1 MEFKNLKEIEKKVG
15 WLSNY
20 IIHNANH
27 LRSKE
32 DDLKVGGH
40 QASCASVVSILV
52 VLYFKILNKYDRIA
66 IKPHASPVFHA
77 IQYLLGNQTL
87 ENLKNFRKANG
98 AQAYPSITKD
108 FSNVDFSTGSVG
120 LGGAM
125 TIFSSLVQDYLLC
138 NDFLKNKFESKM
150 ISIFGDAELDE
161 GNIYEALLEGAKH
174 DLINCW
180 WIIDYNRQSLDGI
193 IHGKLFEKL
202 INLFSLMGW
211 DVKILKYGKKLQK
224 LNEVKGGEK
233 ILHWIDQCPNDL
245 FSALTFQ
252 GGKAWRNALL
262 DDFRRDIDVI
272 NFVKPL
278 DDNVLHELMTNL
290 AGHDLEELSRVFSSS
305 KKSKKPTCFIC
316 YTVKGFGLPLAGH
329 KDNHSGIMNKQQFK
343 IYQSS
348 MNIQEGREWHK
359 TEGLKISEE
368 NLDIFLSKNMFY
380 KNINKRY
387 FHDQYVKINNLNI
400 KFKNYLSTQ
409 DAFGNILNEMGKNN
423 SPNLKRI
430 ITTSPDV
437 TVSTSLGSWV
447 NQRDIFSRNP
457 KSDIFKEKN
466 VSSSQKWKYSPQGQH
481 IELGIAEN
489 NFFLLLGSLGI
500 SESLFG
506 TRLLPVGTIYDT
518 FIGRGLDALNY
529 ATYIDSRFILV
540 GTPSGVTLSHEGG
553 AHQSIITPNIG
564 MSQPNLDYYE
574 PTYAD
579 ELSFLFFW
587 ALENIQAKNGKSV
600 YFRLSTKKLVQPD
613 RTLSNSLKN
622 DLIKGGYWFYKPKN
636 KLDLLFICTG
646 VIVGEVLNALEA
658 MKEDNLNIGLFIV
671 SSPDRLYQ
679 DWLEST
685 KKTNFT
691 SFIESQLSII
701 EISTPIITIID
712 GHSSSLSWIGSVK
725 GQRIIP
731 LGVNNFGQSGDL
743 NEIYKI
749 SEIDLNSIV
758 DRIANFILE

>member
-1 MEFKNLKEIEKKVG
+1 MEYKNLKEIEKKVG

-20 IIHNANH
+20 IIHNANY

-52 VLYFKILNKYDRIA
+52 VLYFKILNKFDRVA

-87 ENLKNFRKANG
+87 DNLKNFRKARG

-138 NDFLKNKFESKM
+138 NDFLENKLESKM

-161 GNIYEALLEGAKH
+161 GNVYEALLEGAKH

-211 DVKILKYGKKLQK
+211 EVKILKYGKKLQK
-224 LNEVKGGEK
+224 LEQVKGGKK
-233 ILHWIDQCPNDL
+233 ILRWIDECPNDL

-252 GGKAWRNALL
+252 GGNAWRNALL
-262 DDFRRDIDVI
+262 DDFRKDIDIV
-272 NFVKPL
+272 NFLKTL
-278 DDNVLHELMTNL
+278 EDNVLHELMTNL
-290 AGHDLEELSRVFSSS
+290 AGHDLEELSKVFTAS

-348 MNIQEGREWHK
+348 MNIREGREWHK

-368 NLDIFLSKNMFY
+368 SFKTFLSKNVFY
-380 KNINKRY
+380 KNTNKRY
-387 FHDQYVKINNLNI
+387 FFDQHLNINEISI
-400 KFKNYLSTQ
+400 KFKSYLSTQ
-409 DAFGNILNEMGKNN
+409 EAFGNILNEIGKTEN
-423 SPNLKRI
+423 SNLKRI

-466 VSSSQKWKYSPQGQH
+466 VSSSQKWKYSPKGQH

-506 TRLLPVGTIYDT
+506 TRLLPVGAIYDT

-564 MSQPNLDYYE
+564 MAQPNLDYYE
-574 PTYAD
+574 PAYAD

-587 ALENIQAKNGKSV
+587 ALNNIQAKNGKSV
-600 YFRLSTKKLVQPD
+600 YFRLSTKKLRQPE
-613 RTLSNSLKN
+613 RIISNSLKN
-622 DLIKGGYWFYKPKN
+622 DLIKGGYWFHRPEK

-646 VIVGEVLNALEA
+646 VIVGEVLNAIDA
-658 MKEDNLNIGLFIV
+658 MTDDNLQIGLFVV
-671 SSPDRLYQ
+671 SSPDKLYQ
-679 DWLEST
+679 DWLQST
-685 KKTNFT
+685 KKVGST
-691 SFIESQLSII
+691 SFIEKQLSQIDL
-701 EISTPIITIID
+701 SAPIMTIID

-725 GQRIIP
+725 GQKIIP

-743 NEIYKI
+743 NEIYEI

-758 DRIANFILE
+758 DRVANFIL